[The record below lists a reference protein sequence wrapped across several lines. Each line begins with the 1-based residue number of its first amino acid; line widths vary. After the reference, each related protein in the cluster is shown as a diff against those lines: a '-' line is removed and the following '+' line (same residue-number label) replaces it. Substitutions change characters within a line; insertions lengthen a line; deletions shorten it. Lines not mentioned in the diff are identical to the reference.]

1 MTQSDLLSVLPPL
14 ALIAGALLAV
24 GVDVFLTRDRKNPAS
39 EFVSYAAIVVS
50 LITVIFP
57 LYKGEGAIDGFGGLV
72 VLDKLALFLS
82 LAILA
87 ATGLMI
93 ILSADYLKDRG
104 VPPGEY
110 HGLVLFGAAG
120 MMLLVQA
127 QELVTLFVSL
137 EILSLSVY
145 VLSGLFRRE
154 ARSNE
159 AAVKYFVIGAFATGF
174 LLYGMALLY

>member
-1 MTQSDLLSVLPPL
+1 MSQTDLSSVLPAL

-24 GVDVFLTRDRKNPAS
+24 GVDVVLSRDRKAAAS
-39 EFVSYAAIVVS
+39 EFLSYAAIVVS
-50 LITVIFP
+50 LVTVILP
-57 LYKGEGAIDGFGGLV
+57 LYRPPGPIEGFGGFV
-72 VLDKLALFLS
+72 VLDTLALFLS

-93 ILSADYLKDRG
+93 ILSADYLKGRG
-104 VPPGEY
+104 IPSGEF

-120 MMLLVQA
+120 MLLLVQA
-127 QELVTLFVSL
+127 QELVTLFIAL

-145 VLSGLFRRE
+145 VLTGLFRRE

-159 AAVKYFVIGAFATGF
+159 GFGQGNFAGVQMPSPGNCT
-174 LLYGMALLY
+174 